1 MLAFNAIPISHYNKN
16 QSNNY
21 SLHIPLIISIGKFQ
35 ELELLDQNLSLY

>member
-1 MLAFNAIPISHYNKN
+1 MLAFNMILISHYCKN

-21 SLHIPLIISIGKFQ
+21 SLHIALIISIGKFQ